1 MVHRRRR
8 RRTRGG
14 TRGRRRACEV
24 KSNGGGGS
32 DRIEFVSTSNRDS
45 RARAEGEL
53 RPAAAWR
60 EEKKWPTR

>member
-1 MVHRRRR
+1 V
-8 RRTRGG
+8 
-14 TRGRRRACEV
+14 V

-53 RPAAAWR
+53 RPAAARR
-60 EEKKWPTR
+60 EEKKWPAR